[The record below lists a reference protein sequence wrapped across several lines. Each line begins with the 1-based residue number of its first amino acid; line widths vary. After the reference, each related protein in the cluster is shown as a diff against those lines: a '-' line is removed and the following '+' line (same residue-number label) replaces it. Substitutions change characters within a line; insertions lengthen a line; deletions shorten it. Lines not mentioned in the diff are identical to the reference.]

1 MKFDF
6 RRLTPALV
14 TSLALLFLALLC
26 ASIGWVI
33 LAWIVGLAGLA
44 LNVIAVAVV
53 EIDVPMESSRTTND
67 RKARSTTTTVRSN
80 PSEDR
85 AKDAR
90 TALRDSAAR
99 TGRISG
105 PAADSAASSKS
116 ASDARAS
123 KDSGSDSPV
132 RTGSTSTSVSSSTP
146 TSPSASASTSS
157 VTGDTAAVG
166 EPKITKRF

>member
-53 EIDVPMESSRTTND
+53 QIDVPMESSRTTND
-67 RKARSTTTTVRSN
+67 RKARPTTTTVRSN

-99 TGRISG
+99 TG
-105 PAADSAASSKS
+105 
-116 ASDARAS
+116 
-123 KDSGSDSPV
+123 
-132 RTGSTSTSVSSSTP
+132 STSTSVSSSTP
-146 TSPSASASTSS
+146 TSFSASASTSS